1 MRRLLHRLPART
13 CQYSLRW
20 GCHSLC
26 RGNGGQTHI
35 CAALNVGVRP
45 QVDRFDPVLHVIPTR
60 EGLLVGRRLH
70 IEKVRTMARKTASQ
84 LQTELV
90 LDDTHTPW
98 PPSERLPY
106 NFEDQ
111 RVEKVVRATSE
122 LGAKGVMIYTNVEGR
137 PLDAP
142 ELQPFFDEVAR
153 RNGVVWLHPT
163 RGAAFPD

>member
-1 MRRLLHRLPART
+1 
-13 CQYSLRW
+13 
-20 GCHSLC
+20 
-26 RGNGGQTHI
+26 
-35 CAALNVGVRP
+35 
-45 QVDRFDPVLHVIPTR
+45 
-60 EGLLVGRRLH
+60 
-70 IEKVRTMARKTASQ
+70 MARKTASQ

-111 RVEKVVRATSE
+111 RVEQVVRATSE